1 MTNNRSTN
9 EQIQERVNF
18 AADELAKGKR
28 AMDISKKLASKYNV
42 SIQQARDY
50 VRQAKPILTQ
60 SISPNDRAFI
70 FSKVMSCLEQD
81 RLDARK
87 EENLKEQTKSTG
99 GMVKISCTNQRLII
113 ELPDA
118 KNSNLFKNFYET
130 KKKLKHG
137 NLDALDGDVP
147 VGRDR
152 SKKEVIRKKKISL
165 VFLYTALVNCRYCTG
180 HAVDCPMFYLD
191 IRFSSKSNSDT

>member
-1 MTNNRSTN
+1 MRRWLLPNAHIRTTTTNMTNTRSTN
-9 EQIQERVNF
+9 EQIQERVNL

-42 SIQQARDY
+42 TIQQARDY

-99 GMVKISCTNQRLII
+99 GMVKMVSLLTSIDQVGSWDSAYDQH
-113 ELPDA
+113 
-118 KNSNLFKNFYET
+118 LFKNFSEV
-130 KKKLKHG
+130 KNKIKHSD
-137 NLDALDGDVP
+137 LDALDN
-147 VGRDR
+147 
-152 SKKEVIRKKKISL
+152 
-165 VFLYTALVNCRYCTG
+165 T
-180 HAVDCPMFYLD
+180 D
-191 IRFSSKSNSDT
+191 IPF

>member
-1 MTNNRSTN
+1 MTTNRSTN

-99 GMVKISCTNQRLII
+99 GMVKMVSLLTSIDQVGSWDSARET
-113 ELPDA
+113 EGDY
-118 KNSNLFKNFYET
+118 LFRNF
-130 KKKLKHG
+130 
-137 NLDALDGDVP
+137 
-147 VGRDR
+147 
-152 SKKEVIRKKKISL
+152 SEVARKRKKYGDLDSL
-165 VFLYTALVNCRYCTG
+165 DNTTDSETPF
-180 HAVDCPMFYLD
+180 
-191 IRFSSKSNSDT
+191 

>member
-1 MTNNRSTN
+1 MTTNRSTN

-99 GMVKISCTNQRLII
+99 GMVKMVSLLTSIDQVGSWDSARETEGDYLLR
-113 ELPDA
+113 
-118 KNSNLFKNFYET
+118 NF
-130 KKKLKHG
+130 
-137 NLDALDGDVP
+137 
-147 VGRDR
+147 
-152 SKKEVIRKKKISL
+152 SEVARKKKKYADLDSL
-165 VFLYTALVNCRYCTG
+165 DNTTDSETPF
-180 HAVDCPMFYLD
+180 
-191 IRFSSKSNSDT
+191 

>member
-1 MTNNRSTN
+1 MTTTRSNN
-9 EQIQERVNF
+9 EQMEERINY

-28 AMDISKKLASKYNV
+28 AMDISKKLAKKYNV

-81 RLDARK
+81 RLDARN

-99 GMVKISCTNQRLII
+99 GMVKMVSLLTSIDQVGSWDNAIQA
-113 ELPDA
+113 ENDY
-118 KNSNLFKNFYET
+118 LFKNFSEVT
-130 KKKLKHG
+130 KK
-137 NLDALDGDVP
+137 
-147 VGRDR
+147 
-152 SKKEVIRKKKISL
+152 RKKYGDLDSL
-165 VFLYTALVNCRYCTG
+165 DNT
-180 HAVDCPMFYLD
+180 D
-191 IRFSSKSNSDT
+191 IRF

>member
-18 AADELAKGKR
+18 AADELAKGKS

-87 EENLKEQTKSTG
+87 EENLKEQTRSTG
-99 GMVKISCTNQRLII
+99 GMVKMVSLLTSIDQVGSWD
-113 ELPDA
+113 DA
-118 KNSNLFKNFYET
+118 YNSHLFKNFSEA
-130 KKKLKHG
+130 KKKLKHSD
-137 NLDALDGDVP
+137 LDALDGDLP
-147 VGRDR
+147 EG
-152 SKKEVIRKKKISL
+152 EIP
-165 VFLYTALVNCRYCTG
+165 F
-180 HAVDCPMFYLD
+180 
-191 IRFSSKSNSDT
+191 

>member
-1 MTNNRSTN
+1 MTTNRSTN

-87 EENLKEQTKSTG
+87 EENLKEQTRSTG
-99 GMVKISCTNQRLII
+99 GMVKMVSLLTTIDQVGCWD
-113 ELPDA
+113 DA
-118 KNSNLFKNFYET
+118 YNSNLFK
-130 KKKLKHG
+130 
-137 NLDALDGDVP
+137 
-147 VGRDR
+147 
-152 SKKEVIRKKKISL
+152 I
-165 VFLYTALVNCRYCTG
+165 
-180 HAVDCPMFYLD
+180 
-191 IRFSSKSNSDT
+191 

>member
-1 MTNNRSTN
+1 MTNTRSNQEEVVNRIN
-9 EQIQERVNF
+9 Y

-50 VRQAKPILTQ
+50 VRQAKPVLTE

-70 FSKVMSCLEQD
+70 FSKVMNCLEQD

-99 GMVKISCTNQRLII
+99 GMVKMVSLLTSIDQVGSWDSAYDQH
-113 ELPDA
+113 
-118 KNSNLFKNFYET
+118 LFKNFSEV
-130 KKKLKHG
+130 KKKMKH
-137 NLDALDGDVP
+137 NDLDSLDD
-147 VGRDR
+147 
-152 SKKEVIRKKKISL
+152 SL
-165 VFLYTALVNCRYCTG
+165 LEGEIPF
-180 HAVDCPMFYLD
+180 
-191 IRFSSKSNSDT
+191 

>member
-99 GMVKISCTNQRLII
+99 GMVKMVSLLTSIDQVGSWDSAR
-113 ELPDA
+113 ESEGDY
-118 KNSNLFKNFYET
+118 LFRNFSEI
-130 KKKLKHG
+130 
-137 NLDALDGDVP
+137 A
-147 VGRDR
+147 
-152 SKKEVIRKKKISL
+152 RKKKKHGDLDSL
-165 VFLYTALVNCRYCTG
+165 DNHTDSETTF
-180 HAVDCPMFYLD
+180 
-191 IRFSSKSNSDT
+191 

>member
-1 MTNNRSTN
+1 MTNPRSTN
-9 EQIQERVNF
+9 EEKEQRINY

-87 EENLKEQTKSTG
+87 EENLKEQTRSTG
-99 GMVKISCTNQRLII
+99 GMVKMVSLLTSIDQVGSWD
-113 ELPDA
+113 DA
-118 KNSNLFKNFYET
+118 YNSNLFKNFSEA

-147 VGRDR
+147 EG
-152 SKKEVIRKKKISL
+152 EIP
-165 VFLYTALVNCRYCTG
+165 F
-180 HAVDCPMFYLD
+180 
-191 IRFSSKSNSDT
+191 

>member
-1 MTNNRSTN
+1 MTNSRSTN
-9 EQIQERVNF
+9 EEKEQRINY

-87 EENLKEQTKSTG
+87 EENLKEQTRSTG
-99 GMVKISCTNQRLII
+99 GMVKMVSLLTSIDQVGSWDNAIQA
-113 ELPDA
+113 ENDY
-118 KNSNLFKNFYET
+118 LFKNFSEVT
-130 KKKLKHG
+130 KK
-137 NLDALDGDVP
+137 
-147 VGRDR
+147 
-152 SKKEVIRKKKISL
+152 RKKYGDLDSL
-165 VFLYTALVNCRYCTG
+165 DNT
-180 HAVDCPMFYLD
+180 D
-191 IRFSSKSNSDT
+191 IPF

>member
-28 AMDISKKLASKYNV
+28 AMDISKKLASKYSV

-70 FSKVMSCLEQD
+70 FSKVMNCLEQD

-87 EENLKEQTKSTG
+87 DENLKEQTRSTG
-99 GMVKISCTNQRLII
+99 GMVKMVSLLTSIDQVGCWD
-113 ELPDA
+113 DA
-118 KNSNLFKNFYET
+118 YNNNLFKNFSEI
-130 KKKLKHG
+130 KKKMKH
-137 NLDALDGDVP
+137 NDLDSLDD
-147 VGRDR
+147 
-152 SKKEVIRKKKISL
+152 SL
-165 VFLYTALVNCRYCTG
+165 PEGEIPF
-180 HAVDCPMFYLD
+180 
-191 IRFSSKSNSDT
+191 

>member
-1 MTNNRSTN
+1 MTNTRSTN
-9 EQIQERVNF
+9 EEKEQRINY

-99 GMVKISCTNQRLII
+99 GMVKMVSLLTSIDQVGSWDSAYDQH
-113 ELPDA
+113 
-118 KNSNLFKNFYET
+118 LFKNFSEI
-130 KKKLKHG
+130 KKKNKHSD
-137 NLDALDGDVP
+137 LDSLDD
-147 VGRDR
+147 
-152 SKKEVIRKKKISL
+152 SL
-165 VFLYTALVNCRYCTG
+165 PEGEIPF
-180 HAVDCPMFYLD
+180 
-191 IRFSSKSNSDT
+191 

>member
-9 EQIQERVNF
+9 EEKEQRINY

-28 AMDISKKLASKYNV
+28 AMDISKKLSTKYNI

-50 VRQAKPILTQ
+50 VRQAKPVLTE

-99 GMVKISCTNQRLII
+99 GMVKMVSLLTSIDQVGSWDSAYDQH
-113 ELPDA
+113 
-118 KNSNLFKNFYET
+118 LFKNFSEI
-130 KKKLKHG
+130 KIKMKH
-137 NLDALDGDVP
+137 NDLDSLDD
-147 VGRDR
+147 
-152 SKKEVIRKKKISL
+152 SL
-165 VFLYTALVNCRYCTG
+165 PEGEIPF
-180 HAVDCPMFYLD
+180 
-191 IRFSSKSNSDT
+191 

>member
-99 GMVKISCTNQRLII
+99 GMVKMVSLLTSIDQVGSWDSAI
-113 ELPDA
+113 ESEGDY
-118 KNSNLFKNFYET
+118 LFRNF
-130 KKKLKHG
+130 
-137 NLDALDGDVP
+137 
-147 VGRDR
+147 
-152 SKKEVIRKKKISL
+152 SEVARKRKKYGDLDSL
-165 VFLYTALVNCRYCTG
+165 DNTTDSETPF
-180 HAVDCPMFYLD
+180 
-191 IRFSSKSNSDT
+191 

>member
-1 MTNNRSTN
+1 MTNPRSTN
-9 EQIQERVNF
+9 EEKEQRINY

-99 GMVKISCTNQRLII
+99 GMVKMVSLLTSIDQVGSWDSAYDQH
-113 ELPDA
+113 
-118 KNSNLFKNFYET
+118 LFKNFSEI
-130 KKKLKHG
+130 KKKMKH
-137 NLDALDGDVP
+137 NDLDSLDD
-147 VGRDR
+147 
-152 SKKEVIRKKKISL
+152 SL
-165 VFLYTALVNCRYCTG
+165 PEGEIPF
-180 HAVDCPMFYLD
+180 
-191 IRFSSKSNSDT
+191 

>member
-1 MTNNRSTN
+1 MTTTRSNN
-9 EQIQERVNF
+9 EQMEERINY

-28 AMDISKKLASKYNV
+28 AMDISKKLAKKYNV

-81 RLDARK
+81 RLDARN

-99 GMVKISCTNQRLII
+99 GMVKMVSLLTSIDQVGSWDNAIQA
-113 ELPDA
+113 EKDY
-118 KNSNLFKNFYET
+118 LFKNFSEVT
-130 KKKLKHG
+130 KK
-137 NLDALDGDVP
+137 
-147 VGRDR
+147 
-152 SKKEVIRKKKISL
+152 RKKYGDLDSL
-165 VFLYTALVNCRYCTG
+165 DNT
-180 HAVDCPMFYLD
+180 D
-191 IRFSSKSNSDT
+191 IPF